1 MHTSAS
7 NYAIIG
13 QSSVWYLKKKTKLDD
28 RLVAVAERIRANVHV
43 DVGSDHGKL
52 LLWLLKHQQI
62 NRGIAIENNQRPF
75 QNSTEALRVFFPPRP
90 ADGTAPGIAEVR
102 FGDGLAALQPHEA
115 DSLSICGLGGR
126 AVVRILSKYPIRV
139 PKQLVVQPNNR
150 PEDVRRWALASGFRL
165 LDEVIV
171 GDERNFIVL
180 TFQRHRENDGD
191 QERDSKTYQDP
202 AYEAVDFDAAI
213 LFGPLI
219 IKRNE
224 PALMKQL
231 NEELAYW
238 AQFSELATPAIKRLK
253 IVESLANSIV
263 GQTLLGS
270 DESRD
275 LNKA

>member
-1 MHTSAS
+1 M
-7 NYAIIG
+7 
-13 QSSVWYLKKKTKLDD
+13 WYLKKKTKLDD
-28 RLVAVAERIRANVHV
+28 RLIAVEQRIRADVHV
-43 DVGSDHGKL
+43 DIGSDHGKL
-52 LLWLLKHQQI
+52 LLSLLKKQQI

-90 ADGTAPGIAEVR
+90 ADGVAPGIAEVR
-102 FGDGLAALQPHEA
+102 FGDGLAVLEPGEA

-126 AVVRILSKYPIRV
+126 AIVRILSKHPDRV

-150 PEDVRRWALASGFRL
+150 PEEVRKWALANGFRL

-171 GDERNFIVL
+171 GDERDFIVL
-180 TFQRHRENDGD
+180 TFQRHRESNGD
-191 QERDSKTYQDP
+191 EESDSEAYQDP
-202 AYEAVDFDAAI
+202 AYEAVDFEAAI

-224 PALMKQL
+224 PALMEQL

-238 AQFSELATPAIKRLK
+238 AQFSELATPAIRRLK
-253 IVESLANSIV
+253 VVERLKSLI
-263 GQTLLGS
+263 GREKLLGS

-275 LNKA
+275 PNKA